1 MIDAKVRELTSRAL
15 AKALAFK
22 ACGQDAKAQ
31 AWATELVWLLD
42 CVDILSDEAVQIKT
56 QRDLEGGDLP

>member
-1 MIDAKVRELTSRAL
+1 MNEKIRRLTSRAL

-22 ACGQDAKAQ
+22 ACGQNAKAQ
-31 AWATELVWLLD
+31 AWAVELVWLLD